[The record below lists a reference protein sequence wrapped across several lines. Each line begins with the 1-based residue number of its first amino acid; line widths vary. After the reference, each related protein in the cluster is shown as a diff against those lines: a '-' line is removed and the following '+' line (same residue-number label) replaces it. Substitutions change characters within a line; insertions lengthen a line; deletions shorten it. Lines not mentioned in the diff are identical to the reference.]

1 MDLVNKLLED
11 EKRIG
16 KNFHINATTADAHF
30 AHLMTMTQASPGHL
44 IAAPVAIQDDMRNV
58 IDLLDIKVLDLEE
71 L

>member
-11 EKRIG
+11 EKRIE

-30 AHLMTMTQASPGHL
+30 ALLMTQASPGHQ
-44 IAAPVAIQDDMRNV
+44 ITAPVAIQDDMRNI
-58 IDLLDIKVLDLEE
+58 IDLLDIKVLDLQE

>member
-11 EKRIG
+11 EIRIG

-30 AHLMTMTQASPGHL
+30 ATMTKTSPGHQ
-44 IAAPVAIQDDMRNV
+44 IAAPVAIQDDMWNV
-58 IDLLDIKVLDLEE
+58 IDLLDIKVLDPHE